1 MDSKIKTVSLILRL
15 SLGFAFIYAAISH
28 YFSPDNWLQFYPDF
42 MQEIASENWYILLA
56 FLGEL
61 AFGLMII
68 SGRLTYYLAILS
80 ALALSV
86 ILVFNLDQ
94 MFILFRDVS
103 LIGAS
108 IALAV
113 LHSGEHRK

>member
-1 MDSKIKTVSLILRL
+1 MDSKIKNVSLILRL

-28 YFSPDNWLQFYPDF
+28 YFSPDSWLQFYPDF
-42 MQEIASENWYILLA
+42 MQDIVSEKWYSIAAS
-56 FLGEL
+56 LGEL

>member
-1 MDSKIKTVSLILRL
+1 MNSQIKPASKILRL

-28 YFSPDNWLQFYPDF
+28 YFAPDSWLQFYPEL
-42 MQEIASENWYILLA
+42 MQEIASENWYIWTTS
-56 FLGEL
+56 LGEL
-61 AFGLMII
+61 AFGLAII
-68 SGRLTYYLAILS
+68 SGRFTHYLAILS
-80 ALALSV
+80 ALALSA

-113 LHSGEHRK
+113 LHKSER